1 MRVVCVGG
9 GPAGLYFSILMK
21 RFDPDHDVTVLERN
35 PAGST
40 YGWGV
45 TYWRDLLDT
54 LQAGDEPSARA
65 IRENSVR
72 WSDGVAH
79 IRDEVTTHRGDEGFS
94 IGRQRLL
101 DILAERA
108 TELGV
113 RIEYG
118 REIESPDQLPDAE
131 LVVAGD
137 GVNSKLRRH
146 HAEHFGTESAAGQ
159 NRFIWLGTSKTF
171 DSFTFAFVESEHGW
185 IWFYAYRFSGDLST
199 CIVECSP
206 ETWAGLGFDTLGE
219 FGTTALL
226 ERLFARQLDGHP
238 LISRA
243 EGGSSAPWLSFR
255 TMTNRRWYHD
265 NLVLLGD
272 AAHTTHYSIGA
283 GTKLALEDAIG
294 LAGALHQHSELPSA
308 LAAYEAERT
317 FALVSAQSAARYS
330 AQWYESIP
338 RYVQLKPAQFF
349 SLLGQRHSPLLPHVP
364 PRMYY
369 WVNQAA
375 EEFTALRTFRKWL
388 GSRVVRTL
396 QPSRPRPE

>member
-1 MRVVCVGG
+1 MRVACVGG

-21 RFDPDHDVTVLERN
+21 RSDPDHDITVFERN

-45 TYWRDLLDT
+45 TYWSDLLDT
-54 LQAGDEPSARA
+54 LRAGDEPSARA
-65 IRENSVR
+65 ISENSVR

-79 IRDEVTTHRGDEGFS
+79 IRGEVTTHRGDEGFS

-118 REIESPDQLPDAE
+118 REIESLDQLPDAE

-137 GVNSKLRRH
+137 GINSRLRRNR
-146 HAEHFGTESAAGQ
+146 AEHFGTETATGR

-171 DSFTFAFVESEHGW
+171 GSFTFAFVESDHGW
-185 IWFYAYRFSGDLST
+185 IWCYAYRFSGDLST
-199 CIVECSP
+199 FIVECSP

-219 FGTTALL
+219 DGTTALL
-226 ERLFARQLDGHP
+226 EQLFARQLDGHP
-238 LISRA
+238 LISRPD
-243 EGGSSAPWLSFR
+243 GGAAASWLSFG

-283 GTKLALEDAIG
+283 GTKLALEDAVG
-294 LAGALHQHSELPSA
+294 LAAALRRHGELPSA
-308 LAAYEAERT
+308 LAAGIAATATLVEVDLAVIGGGVAQAGDILFTPLRRHLARYAT
-317 FALVSAQSAARYS
+317 LSFASGITVVPAALGTDAGLVGAAALAAARLGPD
-330 AQWYESIP
+330 AK
-338 RYVQLKPAQFF
+338 VPA
-349 SLLGQRHSPLLPHVP
+349 
-364 PRMYY
+364 
-369 WVNQAA
+369 
-375 EEFTALRTFRKWL
+375 
-388 GSRVVRTL
+388 
-396 QPSRPRPE
+396 